1 MRTARDVENYGYL
14 RILLYVLRGREW
26 QAPYRPMNRRT
37 IATGIG
43 YLNVACSLAFW
54 VWAGLFLF
62 TPLNRSDAWL
72 HVGVGVP
79 VLWPVLWIAGALLS
93 LIATALGSRGW
104 ILAVILA
111 LASFGAAALLL
122 SNVQL

>member
-1 MRTARDVENYGYL
+1 
-14 RILLYVLRGREW
+14 
-26 QAPYRPMNRRT
+26 MNRRT

-43 YLNVACSLAFW
+43 YLSIACSLAFW
-54 VWAGLFLF
+54 AWAGLFLF

-72 HVGVGVP
+72 HVGAGAP
-79 VLWPVLWIAGALLS
+79 VLWLVLWIAGALLG

-111 LASFGAAALLL
+111 IASFGAAALMM
-122 SNVQL
+122 STIQW

>member
-1 MRTARDVENYGYL
+1 
-14 RILLYVLRGREW
+14 
-26 QAPYRPMNRRT
+26 MNRET

-43 YLNVACSLAFW
+43 YLSVACPLAFW

-72 HVGVGVP
+72 HVGAAAP
-79 VLWPVLWIAGALLS
+79 VLWLVLWIAGALLG

-111 LASFGAAALLL
+111 LASFGAAALMM
-122 SNVQL
+122 SKIEW